1 MPIRVTIIMMKIM
14 MKYNSIKEIV
24 KGAHNGTQCLNSA
37 HPKKQSCGQWWG
49 AADQCTMSHGTLI
62 YIMIYR
68 NLNYTTGI
76 YMWNQAGKNNS
87 IISLNAPSWPHQLLV
102 CICLLERVYFNYL
115 VCTYDIWYAYIKWST
130 RAITKVF
137 MTWVIIRIFSYWM

>member
-1 MPIRVTIIMMKIM
+1 MMKIM

-24 KGAHNGTQCLNSA
+24 KGAHNGTQYQNSA

-76 YMWNQAGKNNS
+76 YM
-87 IISLNAPSWPHQLLV
+87 
-102 CICLLERVYFNYL
+102 
-115 VCTYDIWYAYIKWST
+115 
-130 RAITKVF
+130 
-137 MTWVIIRIFSYWM
+137 